1 MFIERKLKLGDVV
14 RLKNG
19 NIQVVTELTDS
30 LYFPVVLSDSTH
42 RTMDGTKFSSRAAHD
57 EDIVEIIGLTNNP
70 NNQEF
75 LFNSPLNIK
84 VASQVSDAL
93 VSVGYSETQASL
105 IFDKLTDA
113 LAGLPASDLVGL
125 FILKNFKED

>member
-1 MFIERKLKLGDVV
+1 MSSERKLKLGDTV
-14 RLKNG
+14 RLRNG
-19 NIQVVTELTDS
+19 NIQVVTELTNDK
-30 LYFPVVLSDSTH
+30 YFPVVLNDKSLRKITGEYLPNDNIDDS
-42 RTMDGTKFSSRAAHD
+42 
-57 EDIVEIIGLTNNP
+57 DIVEILNLTRNP
-70 NNQEF
+70 NSQEY

-113 LAGLPASDLVGL
+113 LAGLSASDLVGL
-125 FILKNFKED
+125 LILKNFKND